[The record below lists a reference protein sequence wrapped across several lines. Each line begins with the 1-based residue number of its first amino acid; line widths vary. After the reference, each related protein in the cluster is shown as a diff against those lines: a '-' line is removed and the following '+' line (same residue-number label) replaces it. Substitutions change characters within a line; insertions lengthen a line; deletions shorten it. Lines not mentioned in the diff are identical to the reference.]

1 MKHPVKVLI
10 VDDDEY
16 VVYFL
21 SRFLEE
27 EGYKIKT
34 APNGRIGLD
43 ILGREKFEIVLLDI
57 RMPVLD
63 GLDTMKEIKLLKPE
77 PVVIVFTGERSHDRE
92 TEVIHEEVFGV
103 IYKPYDIN
111 KLRKMVKKA
120 VIEYE
125 KRKR

>member
-1 MKHPVKVLI
+1 MRHSVKVLI

-16 VVYFL
+16 IVYFL

-34 APNGRIGLD
+34 AYNGQVGLD
-43 ILGREKFEIVLLDI
+43 ILCKEKFEIVLLDI
-57 RMPVLD
+57 KMPGFD
-63 GLDTMKEIKLLKPE
+63 GLDTMKEIKSLKPE
-77 PVVIVFTGERSHDRE
+77 PVVIVFTGERDHDRE
-92 TEVIHEEVFGV
+92 TEVIHEGAFGV

-111 KLRKMVKKA
+111 KLRKMVKRA